1 MSASKKSSLER
12 YRLEQTL
19 RELDA
24 KKGRHTELVTVYV
37 PPEKQISDVIGYLQH
52 ENTTAANIKSKQTR
66 KNVQDAL
73 TTIVQRLK
81 LFKQP
86 PPNGLVAFCG
96 AIPQNGEGSEKIELY
111 VIEPVERVN
120 TFLYWCDASFH
131 TDILRDMITEKDTYG
146 IIVLDRS
153 EATFALLQGNG
164 LKIVEHITS
173 GVPGKHD
180 AGGQSANRFRRIIE
194 QLAHEFYVRIGE
206 YATKIFLDPRI
217 QLTGLLIGG
226 PGPTK
231 QEFANGEYLQYQLRE
246 KVIATVDI
254 GYTGEEGV
262 RELVER
268 SRKNLKEVRYVREK
282 RLIQFFLKNLAT
294 DTDTISYGYRDVMQK
309 LAAGAVKTLI
319 ISEKLDTYHVYYI
332 CKNDQTRKDEIVS
345 GDRYRQMRA
354 SGETVKCDLDG
365 NYMEIEKATSLIE
378 DFAKLADQTK
388 TRIEIV
394 SAETEEGDQ
403 LLRSFGGVGAIL
415 RYKVAAT

>member
-1 MSASKKSSLER
+1 MSASKKSSIER

-19 RELDA
+19 RELDS

-37 PPEKQISDVIGYLQH
+37 PPGKPISDVVSYLQH
-52 ENTTAANIKSKQTR
+52 ESTTAANIKSKQTR

-73 TTIVQRLK
+73 VSIVQRLK

-96 AIPQNGEGSEKIELY
+96 AIPQNGEGSEKIEVYL
-111 VIEPVERVN
+111 IEPIEPVN

-131 TDILRDMITEKDTYG
+131 TDILRDMIAEKDTYG

-153 EATFALLQGNG
+153 EATFALLQGKS

-180 AGGQSANRFRRIIE
+180 AGGQSANRFARIIE
-194 QLAHEFYVRIGE
+194 QLAHEFYVRIAE
-206 YATKIFLDPRI
+206 YATKIFLDPRV

-231 QEFANGEYLQYQLRE
+231 QEFVNGNLLQYQLQE
-246 KVIATVDI
+246 KVIATVDT

-262 RELVER
+262 RELLER
-268 SRKNLKEVRYVREK
+268 SRRTLREVRYIREK
-282 RLIQFFLKNLAT
+282 RLIQFFLKHLVQDSGMVA
-294 DTDTISYGYRDVMQK
+294 YGYRDVLRLMQQ
-309 LAAGAVKTLI
+309 GAVKTLI
-319 ISEKLDTYHVYYI
+319 VSEKLDTYTLNFR
-332 CKNDQTRKDEIVS
+332 CKVDQNQKQEIVS
-345 GDRYRQMRA
+345 GDKYRQMQA
-354 SGETVKCDLDG
+354 SGETVKCNLCG
-365 NYMEIEKATSLIE
+365 NFMEIESAKSLIE
-378 DFAKLADQTK
+378 EFAGLADQTK

-394 SAETEEGDQ
+394 SAETEEGEQ

-415 RYKVAAT
+415 RYKVAAS

>member
-1 MSASKKSSLER
+1 MSSSKKSSLER

-19 RELDA
+19 RELDS
-24 KKGRHTELVTVYV
+24 KQGRHTELVTVYV
-37 PPEKQISDVIGYLQH
+37 PPEKQITDVVGYLQH
-52 ENTTAANIKSKQTR
+52 EYTTAANIKSKQTR

-73 TTIVQRLK
+73 TSIIQRLK
-81 LFKQP
+81 LLKQP

-96 AIPQNGEGSEKIELY
+96 AIPQNGEGSEKIEIYL
-111 VIEPVERVN
+111 IEPIQPVN

-131 TDILRDMITEKDTYG
+131 TDILREMITEKDVYG

-164 LKIVEHITS
+164 LKVVEHITS

-180 AGGQSANRFRRIIE
+180 AGGQSANRFARIIE
-194 QLAHEFYVRIGE
+194 QLAHEFYVRVGE

-217 QLTGLLIGG
+217 QLTGLLLGG

-231 QEFANGEYLQYQLRE
+231 QEFANGDYLQYQLRE
-246 KVIATVDI
+246 KVIATVDV

-268 SRKNLKEVRYVREK
+268 SRKNLREVRYVREK
-282 RLIQFFLKNLAT
+282 RLIQFFLKNLVT
-294 DTDTISYGYRDVMQK
+294 DSAMISYGYKDVMQK

-319 ISEKLDTYHVYYI
+319 VSDKLDTFHVYFA
-332 CKNDQTRKDEIVS
+332 CKNDQNRIDEILT
-345 GDRYRQMRA
+345 GDRYRRMRA
-354 SGETVKCDLDG
+354 SGETVKCPLDG
-365 NYMEIEKATSLIE
+365 SFMEIVEAKSLIE
-378 DFAKLADQTK
+378 DFAILANQAK

-394 SAETEEGDQ
+394 SAETEEGEQ
-403 LLRSFGGVGAIL
+403 LLKSFGGVGAIL